1 VTSSAPRGFRQ
12 QRCAGCGLTAEL
24 CVCRLWPPLDSP
36 LAVSVVLSPQELR
49 AASNSARLCALWL
62 SRSTLH
68 VRGQQGLTE
77 PAQLVARPDSAV
89 LFPGGPERRPLPRQ
103 LRHLIV
109 PDGTWSQARRIER
122 RWFAAHALPRVELD
136 PGLPSAYALRR
147 GGRGLCTFEAI
158 AIAIGLTKDPAL
170 ARVLLQRFAEW
181 ARRARWL
188 KAGGPAP
195 GTLLASSDELAE
207 HPAAALFTARS
218 PGG

>member
-1 VTSSAPRGFRQ
+1 MTTGAARGFRQ
-12 QRCAGCGLTAEL
+12 KRCSGCGLTAEL
-24 CVCRLWPPLDSP
+24 CVCRLWPPLESP
-36 LAVSVVLSPQELR
+36 LAISVVLSPQESR

-62 SRSTLH
+62 SQSTLH
-68 VRGQQGLTE
+68 VRGQQGLVD
-77 PAQLVARPDSAV
+77 PAELVARPDSAV
-89 LFPGGPERRPLPRQ
+89 LFPGGPERRPLPQQ

-136 PGLPSAYALRR
+136 PGLPSAYVLRR

-195 GTLLASSDELAE
+195 GAVLDGSVEAAQ
-207 HPAAALFTARS
+207 HPAAALFDVNVTS
-218 PGG
+218 